1 MLPLPLPLP
10 PLPCPLPVPQLPCPL
25 AVPYGLR
32 GPKLAPFR
40 LTHGMPATG
49 PARDSSAPTGAL
61 APSTVTADR
70 LTAPL
75 ALLASAAAPPVLTKL
90 LTMLLALAVLLEV
103 PRVVLQVFS
112 GVAPPPRE
120 PAGAQTQM
128 HVSALCKTGSAN
140 EGAFQGEAL
149 HSVRPQDTIRH
160 SMHAKG
166 A

>member
-70 LTAPL
+70 LTAPV

-103 PRVVLQVFS
+103 PRG
-112 GVAPPPRE
+112 GVAGVQRRCAAAARACRRPD
-120 PAGAQTQM
+120 AGARIGLM
-128 HVSALCKTGSAN
+128 
-140 EGAFQGEAL
+140 
-149 HSVRPQDTIRH
+149 QDR
-160 SMHAKG
+160 KCE
-166 A
+166 